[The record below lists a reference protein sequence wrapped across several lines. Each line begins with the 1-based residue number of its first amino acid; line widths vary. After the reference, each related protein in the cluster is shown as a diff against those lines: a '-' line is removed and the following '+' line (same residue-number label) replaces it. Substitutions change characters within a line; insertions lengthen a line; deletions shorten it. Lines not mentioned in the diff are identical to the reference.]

1 MVRST
6 VTHAG
11 AVVCLTLLA
20 PGCQRWFPYEP
31 VRISGQGTERVAV
44 LQHALEAVERLG
56 YEPEVSDA
64 DYFAFRVYSR
74 ITGKFAFTVSPYGL
88 ARQALD
94 DDKAASWFE
103 IRILHDGTTHIEPRG
118 KYVDEEDHEIHKKVL
133 PEWDEI
139 RQALGATP

>member
-1 MVRST
+1 
-6 VTHAG
+6 
-11 AVVCLTLLA
+11 
-20 PGCQRWFPYEP
+20 